1 MQHEAGVVAATAGGR
16 GWRRVIDLRAAPA
29 PARRTDDDALVVC
42 VGLSPARAVA
52 VLDALGDSAS
62 LVLARD
68 AEHAMRLL
76 GHADHL
82 GAGTGTMEEAP
93 PGARVHR
100 LGDLTVDEETRRVTW
115 SGTSI
120 ALSVKEF
127 DLLCVLVEAPGR
139 VHSFADLTRRVWSR
153 DYLGDDDS
161 VVSAVKRLRR
171 RLGGGTERVRVESV
185 RGVGFRLVEDVPSGQ
200 PADADPD
207 AQSFSTGA

>member
-1 MQHEAGVVAATAGGR
+1 MQHEAGVVATTAGGR
-16 GWRRVIDLRAAPA
+16 GTRRVIDLRAAPA
-29 PARRTDDDALVVC
+29 PAPRTDDDALVVC

-52 VLDALGDSAS
+52 VLDALGDAAS

-82 GAGTGTMEEAP
+82 GATAP
-93 PGARVHR
+93 AVDGAPAPGARVHR

-115 SGTSI
+115 SGTPI
-120 ALSVKEF
+120 PLSVKEF
-127 DLLCVLVEAPGR
+127 DLLCVLVESPGR
-139 VHSFADLTRRVWSR
+139 VHTFADLTRRVWSR

-171 RLGGGTERVRVESV
+171 RLGAGTERVRVESV
-185 RGVGFRLVEDVPSGQ
+185 RGVGFRLVEDVPV
-200 PADADPD
+200 PPPTARPD